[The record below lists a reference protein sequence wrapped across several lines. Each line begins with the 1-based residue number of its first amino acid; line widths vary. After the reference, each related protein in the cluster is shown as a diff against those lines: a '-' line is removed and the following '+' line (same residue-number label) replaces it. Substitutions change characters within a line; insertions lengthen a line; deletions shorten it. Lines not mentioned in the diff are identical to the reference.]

1 MGKHLKVLTKHPRK
15 KIRAFAIDL
24 IEIWKDII
32 IKETSKNKNGSLH
45 NNVELANG
53 EKAKVEKVQKTHS
66 VKVEKVSKADTVK
79 IEKTDRNGT
88 SSSENVKKEQFSDV
102 RSEKAVSPAN
112 VKVEKMAKD
121 EKQPSGVKRAS
132 SSPAAPPKLK
142 TMIKSND
149 VMRDKIREILQ
160 EAFSKVSGEADETI
174 MDQVNAC
181 DPIRVAVTV
190 ESVLFEKW
198 GPSNGAQKVKYRSLM
213 FNLKD
218 PNNPD
223 FRRRVLLGEFAP
235 ERLIN
240 MSTQD
245 MASDQRKQENEKL
258 KQKALFECERGQQPK
273 ATTDQF
279 KCGKCGQR
287 KCTYYQMQTR
297 SADEPMTTYVT
308 CVSCNNRWKFC

>member
-1 MGKHLKVLTKHPRK
+1 MAFSINFQVGKHLKVLTKHPRK

-32 IKETSKNKNGSLH
+32 IKETSKNKNGSSQ
-45 NNVELANG
+45 NSGQLANG
-53 EKAKVEKVQKTHS
+53 EKAKVEKDQKTNS
-66 VKVEKVSKADTVK
+66 VKVEKVSKAEVVK
-79 IEKTDRNGT
+79 VEKTDRNET
-88 SSSENVKKEQFSDV
+88 SSSEYAKKEV
-102 RSEKAVSPAN
+102 VSSAN
-112 VKVEKMAKD
+112 VKVEKIAKD
-121 EKQPSGVKRAS
+121 EKPTSGVKKPS

-142 TMIKSND
+142 AMIKSND
-149 VMRDKIREILQ
+149 VVRDKMREIFR
-160 EAFSKVSGEADETI
+160 EAFSKVSGEADEEIT
-174 MDQVNAC
+174 DQVNAC

-198 GPSNGAQKVKYRSLM
+198 GPSNGAQKVKYRSLV

-223 FRRRVLLGEFAP
+223 FRRRVLLVEVAP

-240 MSTQD
+240 MSTEE
-245 MASDQRKQENEKL
+245 MASDQRKNENEKL

-279 KCGKCGQR
+279 KCGRCGQR

-308 CVSCNNRWKFC
+308 CVACNNRWKFC